1 MLIRRYPTIEKYI
14 VLEFSFSFLVSFL
27 FYFLIFFLNQL
38 LLMAQDILAKG
49 IPIGSVLLLVL
60 YALPS
65 FLTLS
70 TPFATLNA
78 ALMTYGRFASDNEV
92 LAMRSAGL
100 RHFMVFRPILMVG
113 ILIALLSFGINDFL
127 LPAGTKAF
135 QRLWLELSLTNPGL
149 ELDAYSIRTFNQS
162 TLVSG
167 AIDEEGIHP
176 MLIIEQDNNGNR
188 NSIISRLAAPMKGR
202 TAGQSPGFRMH
213 DVFSLIPDSR
223 NPEEWAWATADSMN
237 YRPFTS
243 SSSTVLDHQTG
254 PAEMRTKK
262 VWEAIKEM
270 NSQHNQVI
278 LDRESSIEEKRLEMS
293 LLYADLASAKGIEGS
308 DIELRLKSSAKE
320 IENLESIPRLDYSL
334 QSWKIEF
341 YQKFAIPFAC
351 IPFVV
356 LAFPLGVSAKRS
368 GRAVGFFIGLLLT
381 SVYWSTLVLGR
392 SLGFSTGVSPF
403 LLMIVPELLLL
414 GVGIFLFTRRSHI

>member
-1 MLIRRYPTIEKYI
+1 MWIRRYPTIEKYI
-14 VLEFSFSFLVSFL
+14 ISEFLFSFMVSFL

-38 LLMAQDILAKG
+38 LLLAQDILAKG
-49 IPIGSVLLLVL
+49 IAIGSVLLLVL

-78 ALMTYGRFASDNEV
+78 ALMAYGRFASDNEV
-92 LAMRSAGL
+92 LAMRSAGF
-100 RHFMVFRPILMVG
+100 RHFMVFRPILAMG

-135 QRLWLELSLTNPGL
+135 HKLWLELSLTNPGL
-149 ELDAYSIRTFNQS
+149 ELDAYSVRAFDQAI
-162 TLVSG
+162 LVSG

-176 MLIIEQDNNGNR
+176 MLILEQDNDGNR
-188 NSIISRLAAPMKGR
+188 NSIISRLAAPVKGR
-202 TAGQSPGFRMH
+202 IVERSPGFRMH

-223 NPEEWAWATADSMN
+223 NPEEWTWATADSMN
-237 YRPFTS
+237 YRPFSS
-243 SSSTVLDHQTG
+243 SSSTILDHQAG
-254 PAEMRTKK
+254 PAEMRTRK
-262 VWEAIKEM
+262 VWKTIREM
-270 NSQHNQVI
+270 RLQHAQV
-278 LDRESSIEEKRLEMS
+278 LSDRDSRIEMKRLEMS
-293 LLYADLASAKGIEGS
+293 LLYADLASAVGIEVS
-308 DIELRLKSSAKE
+308 DIVQRLKSNALQ
-320 IENLESIPRLDYSL
+320 IEELENAPRLNYSL
-334 QSWKIEF
+334 QTWKIEF

-381 SVYWSTLVLGR
+381 SAYWSILVLGR
-392 SLGFSTGVSPF
+392 SLGFSTGISPF
-403 LLMIVPELLLL
+403 LLMIVPDLLLL
-414 GVGIFLFTRRSHI
+414 GAGVFLFTKRSRI